1 MSGETPYLVNML
13 VVLGYAVAVAA
24 LWRAATLD
32 ECRKEA
38 RVALLSLGTVGFL
51 FATGR
56 YLFAH
61 GITQDWLFVAG
72 HLAFAGHCLFTVHVS
87 KGTRNSYRDLEA
99 EHEALKKRLTDIES
113 ATSEIEHGA

>member
-1 MSGETPYLVNML
+1 MTGETPYLVNML
-13 VVLGYAVAVAA
+13 VVLGYAIACGA
-24 LWRAATLD
+24 LWRAAALD

-56 YLFAH
+56 YLFSH
-61 GITQDWLFVAG
+61 GQTQDWIFVLG
-72 HLAFAGHCLFTVHVS
+72 HIAFAGHCLFTVHVS

-99 EHEALKKRLTDIES
+99 EHAALKKRLTDLES
-113 ATSEIEHGA
+113 GLGEIAK